1 MTPYRFLTE
10 FWLLGIPSGVLIGK
24 YTDVCGKVLEV
35 YIQYVVLHSGNVLK
49 QVFKDF
55 LCKAL
60 LLRVKVGEPPE
71 FRSSNVTQR
80 AMWNALLKR

>member
-55 LCKAL
+55 LRKAL
-60 LLRVKVGEPPE
+60 LLKSKVGEPPE